1 MLKTTTFYAMISVLL
16 SGLSGCGVVGG
27 VVNML
32 DASSIDNQRVYRQA
46 EPMPPLEVP
55 ASLAH
60 TRNTQNDYS
69 QDER

>member
-1 MLKTTTFYAMISVLL
+1 MLKTITFYAMISVL
-16 SGLSGCGVVGG
+16 LSGCGVVGG

-32 DASSIDNQRVYRQA
+32 DASSVDNQRVYRQA

-60 TRNTQNDYS
+60 THNTQNNYS